1 MGILEKNITVINF
14 SQLRKYLFWDVK
26 IEELNEAAVVE
37 RILNYGDWDDV
48 QEMFNVIG
56 IKEVAEIFRRQ
67 ILLSRNNYDKKISN
81 YFSLYFDK
89 YA

>member
-1 MGILEKNITVINF
+1 M
-14 SQLRKYLFWDVK
+14 K